1 VDRSKWTEVDRLVE
15 ELLLPD
21 DPVLA
26 ASVDD
31 AEAAGLPSIHVSPAQ
46 GAFLF
51 VLARATGARRV
62 LEIGTLGGFSTI
74 WLARALPPDGRLVTL
89 ELVPAHADVARSNL
103 ERAGVAD
110 LVEIHVGPAL
120 ETLPAHRDE
129 APFDLVFID
138 ADKPAYPEYLEWAIE
153 LSRPGTLI
161 VADNVVRGGAVLDGS
176 SDEANV
182 AGARRFLERL
192 GADPRVEATVLQ
204 TVGRKGYDGFALAV
218 VTGPVR

>member
-1 VDRSKWTEVDRLVE
+1 MDRSTWTEVDGLVE

-21 DPVLA
+21 DAVLEA
-26 ASVDD
+26 ALED
-31 AEAAGLPSIHVSPAQ
+31 AEAAGLPSIQVSAAQ

-74 WLARALPPDGRLVTL
+74 WLARALPPDGHLITL
-89 ELVPAHADVARSNL
+89 ELVPAHAEVARSNL

-110 LVEIHVGPAL
+110 LVEIRVGPAL
-120 ETLPAHRDE
+120 DTLPTLRDE

-138 ADKPAYPEYLEWAIE
+138 ADKPAYPKYLEWAIE

-161 VADNVVRGGAVLDGS
+161 VTDNVVRGGAVLDGS

-182 AGARRFLERL
+182 AGTRRFLERL
-192 GADPRVEATVLQ
+192 GADLRVAATVLQ
-204 TVGRKGYDGFALAV
+204 TVGRKGYDGFALGV
-218 VTGPVR
+218 VTDKDR